1 MESCTNN
8 NTKHQVAT
16 KNNSFWWITI
26 DFWCKT
32 QMEVT
37 WLMLLQDSFLSFL
50 FLIYVTRFLSAYSRK
65 NKNEE
70 EMEL

>member
-1 MESCTNN
+1 
-8 NTKHQVAT
+8 
-16 KNNSFWWITI
+16 
-26 DFWCKT
+26 
-32 QMEVT
+32 
-37 WLMLLQDSFLSFL
+37 MLLQDSFLSFL